1 MSFFFS
7 FPCPPVLQGL
17 SNDADLTS
25 LWPNPWPN
33 LTEIWD
39 FLQNYP
45 HIFLLFGYPIIRTH
59 VSFISSLHLDPPF
72 SEFSQGKSAL
82 SIPPKYHY
90 YLKFKF
96 WVHIGY
102 LFYCSWDMSV
112 ISFHVR
118 TNIIIIYF
126 QSIRFL
132 ALWDIAHPV
141 LTWQVLL
148 PLRNT
153 HHQLPF
159 LFQIIL
165 GNERTT
171 LARMHLF
178 LLYYWYFR
186 VKF

>member
-1 MSFFFS
+1 MLIFTARLQYEYSFINSFFHNYAFWAISVTHFAARSWKCDILFFS

-118 TNIIIIYF
+118 TNIIIMVDH
-126 QSIRFL
+126 QSL
-132 ALWDIAHPV
+132 VGD
-141 LTWQVLL
+141 
-148 PLRNT
+148 
-153 HHQLPF
+153 
-159 LFQIIL
+159 
-165 GNERTT
+165 
-171 LARMHLF
+171 M
-178 LLYYWYFR
+178 
-186 VKF
+186 

>member
-1 MSFFFS
+1 MSPCGWVPFKIPLGFKNHYDLCWFSQQDCNMSTLLSTPFSITMHIEQFHLLILQPDLDSVMSFFFS
-7 FPCPPVLQGL
+7 FPCPQVLQGL

-102 LFYCSWDMSV
+102 
-112 ISFHVR
+112 
-118 TNIIIIYF
+118 YF
-126 QSIRFL
+126 IV
-132 ALWDIAHPV
+132 AGIWV
-141 LTWQVLL
+141 
-148 PLRNT
+148 
-153 HHQLPF
+153 
-159 LFQIIL
+159 
-165 GNERTT
+165 
-171 LARMHLF
+171 
-178 LLYYWYFR
+178 
-186 VKF
+186 